1 MRAVAEQGKWAEVL
15 EYARDTGNIR
25 IDSRSVRPGDIFVAL
40 PGSRVDGAEFVP
52 QALENRAAF
61 AVLGKDGPKVIN
73 DPRIVEVESPSE
85 ALGELARAAFRTHE
99 LRMEIVG
106 VTGTNG
112 KTSCTYLLEH
122 LLAARGYRVG
132 VIGTVQYR
140 WPGTARTA
148 SMTTPDCL
156 QTHAILREMAESKVD
171 AVVMEVS
178 SHALDQNRLAGI
190 DFDVAVFTNLTQD
203 HLDYHRDMESYFRAK
218 KRLFSPAQGKSLK
231 AVVNTDDAYGRRLA
245 EGLENPLT
253 YGFHPEFNPALRG
266 EITRIRPDGLEVKCF
281 YKNKYWE
288 VQSPLVGRYNAS
300 NLLGVVG
307 AGLSLGLGYEDFSV
321 LKDFAG
327 IPGRLQKIPNDLG
340 INMFV
345 DYAHTPDALNNCC
358 RALTQAEFTALVV
371 VFGCGGNR
379 DRKKRPLM
387 GEVACA
393 YADFVV
399 VTSDNPRDEEPRTI
413 IEDILAGTG
422 KCSRIRVEPDRREA
436 IRLGA
441 SICPEGGALLVA
453 GKGHETY
460 QEVRGRRR
468 DFDDARVLFEVGH
481 AI

>member
-1 MRAVAEQGKWAEVL
+1 MAEQGKWTEVL

-25 IDSRSVRPGDIFVAL
+25 IDSRSVRAGDIFVAL
-40 PGSRVDGAEFVP
+40 PGSRVDGAKFVP

-61 AVLGKDGPKVIN
+61 AVLGRGYQKEIN
-73 DPRIVEVESPSE
+73 DPRIVEVKDPRE
-85 ALGELARAAFRTHE
+85 ALGDLARAAFRTHE
-99 LRMEIVG
+99 LEMKIVG

-122 LLAARGYRVG
+122 LLLARGYRVG
-132 VIGTVQYR
+132 VIGTVEYR
-140 WPGTARTA
+140 WPGIIRTA

-156 QTHAILREMAESKVD
+156 QTHSILREMAESKVD

-203 HLDYHRDMESYFRAK
+203 HLDYHQDMESYFQAK
-218 KRLFSPAQGKSLK
+218 KRLFSPVQGKTPR
-231 AVVNTDDAYGRRLA
+231 AVINIDDAYGRRLA

-253 YGFHPEFNPALRG
+253 YAFNPDFNPDLRG
-266 EITRIRPDGLEVKCF
+266 EVSSIRPDGMEVKCF
-281 YKNKYWE
+281 YKRYFWE
-288 VQSPLVGRYNAS
+288 VKSPLVGRYNAS
-300 NLLGVVG
+300 NMLGVVG
-307 AGLSLGLGYEDFSV
+307 TGLSLGLGHEDFSV
-321 LKDFAG
+321 FKDFAG
-327 IPGRLQKIPNDLG
+327 VPGRLQKIPNDLG

-345 DYAHTPDALNNCC
+345 DYAHTPDALKNCC

-379 DRKKRPLM
+379 DREKRPLM

-393 YADFVV
+393 YADSVV
-399 VTSDNPRDEEPRTI
+399 VTSDNPRDEEPQAI

-441 SICPEGGALLVA
+441 SMCPEGGALLVA

-460 QEVRGRRR
+460 QEVLGQRR
-468 DFDDARVLFEVGH
+468 DFDDAKVLFEVGH

>member
-1 MRAVAEQGKWAEVL
+1 VRAVAEQGKWAEVL
-15 EYARDTGNIR
+15 EYARDTGNIH

-61 AVLGKDGPKVIN
+61 VVLGKYGPKVIN

-99 LRMEIVG
+99 LKMKIVG

-122 LLAARGYRVG
+122 LLASRGYRVG

-156 QTHAILREMAESKVD
+156 QTHAVLREMAESKVD
-171 AVVMEVS
+171 AVLMEVS

-218 KRLFSPAQGKSLK
+218 KRLFSPTQGKPLK

-245 EGLENPLT
+245 EGLKDPLT
-253 YGFHPEFNPALRG
+253 YAFNPEFNPALRG
-266 EITRIRPDGLEVKCF
+266 EITCIRPDGLEVKCF
-281 YKNKYWE
+281 YKDKYWE

-307 AGLSLGLGYEDFSV
+307 AGLALGLGYEDFSV

-345 DYAHTPDALNNCC
+345 DYAHTPDALKNCC
-358 RALTQAEFTALVV
+358 RALAQAEFTALVV

-379 DRKKRPLM
+379 DREKRPLM

-399 VTSDNPRDEEPRTI
+399 VTSDNPRDEEPRAI